1 MTLDFLKKHTLF
13 KGTSVA
19 LLQNVATRCEHA
31 FFDQGEKIR
40 EEDDDRMALYVVQEG
55 QIEVKN
61 DEGNCTFAGPG
72 VYPEH
77 KQGQGPVLTFALHQ
91 VLLLEA

>member
-61 DEGNCTFAGPG
+61 DEGNCTTFAGPG
-72 VYPEH
+72 VCTQNTSRV
-77 KQGQGPVLTFALHQ
+77 KVRS
-91 VLLLEA
+91 